1 MSNKTINQNGLV
13 LDFLEKNGSI
23 TNTDAFTAL
32 GVTRLANNICD
43 LRKKGLPI
51 TDEWEENPNRY
62 GKVCRY
68 KRYFL
73 GQLDEGKAVQE

>member
-13 LDFLEKNGSI
+13 LGYIREHGSI
-23 TNTDAFTAL
+23 TNTDAFNAL

-43 LRKKGLPI
+43 LRKKGVNIL
-51 TDEWEENPNRY
+51 DEWEENPNRY

-73 GQLDEGKAVQE
+73 AEDTGKAVGA